1 MNNDV
6 KKWLESLDDDGKMQ
20 AEVLDAY
27 FTFRRNLPEKK
38 SEKGTFVEDPKT
50 TDDIMDDLTPMM
62 VMDKKVVVEWMR
74 AHEYHITTAIDG
86 SPKWAIWRLAENTE

>member
-6 KKWLESLDDDGKMQ
+6 NKWLESLDDDGKMQ

-38 SEKGTFVEDPKT
+38 SEKGPFVEDPKT

-62 VMDKKVVVEWMR
+62 VMDKKIVVEWMR

>member
-20 AEVLDAY
+20 AEILDAY

-38 SEKGTFVEDPKT
+38 NEKGTFVEDPKT